1 MTTSAQAQTPRS
13 NGPFA
18 GLFGGDITQPR
29 TESLDFRGSVFGAY
43 QNVAVP
49 DGVVGVVDP
58 RYQQSGPFSGA
69 TGSLTYE
76 RHTERARF
84 GANGGATLWQYTAI
98 SEGTTAGANGST
110 NLSVNLNPK
119 LLLDARAGVSRSP
132 FYGFS
137 PFLFDAGVP
146 VGGSAVPNG
155 GLLTPGAGSAS
166 FGEDVFDMNAGT
178 ALTSNFSKRTSI
190 SGALEWRQSRFLGL
204 SANDLA
210 SWYGRG
216 TFNHRLSRAMSLH
229 AGYGSEQVQ
238 YGASTSVPNE
248 TRLRNETIDVG
259 LDYGDT
265 LTISRRV
272 RVSFGSSTSVI
283 RFQNDTHFRLNG
295 RASISRGLRR
305 TWSASASYVRDSE
318 YTAGFVAPLLT
329 DSANGWFGGLL
340 NPRTRWGVGG
350 VFSHGTVGF
359 DTSGSF
365 YTYTF
370 TTRLERALSRRMG
383 VFAQY
388 DYYKYQVPQNSTQ
401 LPLFSMFARN
411 MVTGGLTFWAPL
423 ISDSRVRAPE

>member
-1 MTTSAQAQTPRS
+1 MTTPALAQTPRS

-29 TESLDFRGSVFGAY
+29 TEALDFRGSVFGAY
-43 QNVAVP
+43 QHVVVP
-49 DGVVGVVDP
+49 DSVVGAVDP

-69 TGSLTYE
+69 TGSLAYE
-76 RHTERARF
+76 RRTERARF
-84 GANGGATLWQYTAI
+84 GVNGGATLWQYSAI
-98 SEGTTAGANGST
+98 SEGMTVGTNGST
-110 NLSVNLNPK
+110 NISVNVSPK
-119 LLLDARAGVSRSP
+119 LLLDARASVSRSP

-137 PFLFDAGVP
+137 PLLFDAGAP
-146 VGGSAVPNG
+146 VGSSAVPNG
-155 GLLTPGAGSAS
+155 GLLTPGAGAAS
-166 FGEDVFDMNAGT
+166 FSEEVFDMNAGT
-178 ALTSNFSKRTSI
+178 AVTSNFSKRSGI

-216 TFNHRLSRAMSLH
+216 TFHHRLSRAMSLH

-238 YGASTSVPNE
+238 YEASASVTNE
-248 TRLRNETIDVG
+248 TRLRNETIDIGV
-259 LDYGDT
+259 DYGDT

-295 RASISRGLRR
+295 RASITRGLRR

-318 YTAGFVAPLLT
+318 YAAGFVAPLLT
-329 DSANGWFGGLL
+329 DSANGWFGGLV

-350 VFSHGTVGF
+350 AFSRGTVGF
-359 DTSGSF
+359 DTPDSF
-365 YTYTF
+365 FTYTF

-388 DYYKYQVPQNSTQ
+388 GYYKYQVPQNSTQ
-401 LPLFSMFARN
+401 LPLFSMFSRN
-411 MVTGGLTFWAPL
+411 IVTGGLTFWAPI
-423 ISDSRVRAPE
+423 ISDSRVRTPE